1 MSPCTLLYQVW
12 SLESLMAILCQ
23 PVLTLASNAVS
34 EERPVNIDIAMRYN
48 GGAILNIA
56 TLQTGAHNGSWR
68 YN

>member
-48 GGAILNIA
+48 GGSHPEHCYLADRSAQWVLA
-56 TLQTGAHNGSWR
+56 L
-68 YN
+68 